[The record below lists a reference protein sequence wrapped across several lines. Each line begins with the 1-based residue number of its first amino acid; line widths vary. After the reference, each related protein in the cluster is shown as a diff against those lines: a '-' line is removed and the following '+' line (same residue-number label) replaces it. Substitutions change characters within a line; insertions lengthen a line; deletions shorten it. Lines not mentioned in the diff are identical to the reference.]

1 MSLIGLY
8 ILTHGIQTSMHHDIK
23 PCMAV
28 RHREAE
34 EAQDS
39 CRSASDALK
48 YHFLVNSPSLAVQ
61 LVAGLLQVLR
71 VQHSKPTEC
80 SSPKVNCVSTL
91 AIVMV
96 MIKKVTSAHIVR
108 E

>member
-1 MSLIGLY
+1 M
-8 ILTHGIQTSMHHDIK
+8 THGVQISMHRVIK
-23 PCMAV
+23 PCMAA

-48 YHFLVNSPSLAVQ
+48 DRFLVNSRSLAVQ
-61 LVAGLLQVLR
+61 LVAGLLQGLR
-71 VQHSKPTEC
+71 VQHSKPTEG
-80 SSPKVNCVSTL
+80 SSPKVDFVSTS

>member
-1 MSLIGLY
+1 
-8 ILTHGIQTSMHHDIK
+8 MHRVIK

-28 RHREAE
+28 RHGEVE

-39 CRSASDALK
+39 CRSASDELK
-48 YHFLVNSPSLAVQ
+48 DRFLVNSRSLAVQ

-71 VQHSKPTEC
+71 VQHFEAHRMFQ
-80 SSPKVNCVSTL
+80 PKSGFCIHISYSDGDT
-91 AIVMV
+91 
-96 MIKKVTSAHIVR
+96 KKVTSAHIVR